1 MVRGSLDVNIH
12 SGDSW
17 YRIAFGATETPGHSQ
32 EAGDPCY
39 NNHYLSAG
47 KIRVNLLVHRYQIVR
62 SLASGGFG
70 ETFLA
75 KDTQLPDHPWCVV
88 KQLKPQSDPQ
98 SWQIAT
104 RLFDTEARSLYQ
116 LGKHAQIPQLFAHFS
131 ENNQFYLV
139 QEYIEGHPLGEEII
153 LGKQWE
159 EIAVIEFL
167 EDVLSTLA
175 FVHQHNVIHRDIKP
189 DNLIRRKL
197 DNKIILIDFG
207 AVKQIINLSNTQN
220 QPKTIGIGTPG
231 YMSNEQNLGKP
242 TFSSDIYSVGMIAIQ
257 MLTGYYPTQ
266 LVDNQ
271 TGEIH
276 WQNNVKITPKFTDIL
291 VKMSHPDFQQRYP
304 SAKEALQAIQGL
316 QGVSPTMV
324 PTIQKN
330 GGKIAVI
337 PLILMLLLGGV
348 IGIGLNTLSERQQN
362 NERQHQPAF

>member
-1 MVRGSLDVNIH
+1 M
-12 SGDSW
+12 
-17 YRIAFGATETPGHSQ
+17 
-32 EAGDPCY
+32 
-39 NNHYLSAG
+39 
-47 KIRVNLLVHRYQIVR
+47 NLLVHRYQIVR
-62 SLASGGFG
+62 SLASGAFG

-139 QEYIEGHPLGEEII
+139 QEYIEGHPLGEETI

-189 DNLIRRKL
+189 DNLIRRKG

-207 AVKQIINLSNTQN
+207 AVKQIINLSNPQN

-266 LVDNQ
+266 LVDSQ

-276 WQNNVKITPKFTDIL
+276 WQNKVKTTPKFTDIL

-304 SAKEALQAIQGL
+304 SATEALQAIQGL
-316 QGVSPTMV
+316 QGVSPTIA
-324 PTIQKN
+324 PTVSMSHSSSIQNK

-348 IGIGLNTLSERQQN
+348 IGIGVINLSERQQN
-362 NERQHQPAF
+362 NETQHQPAF

>member
-1 MVRGSLDVNIH
+1 
-12 SGDSW
+12 
-17 YRIAFGATETPGHSQ
+17 
-32 EAGDPCY
+32 
-39 NNHYLSAG
+39 
-47 KIRVNLLVHRYQIVR
+47 
-62 SLASGGFG
+62 
-70 ETFLA
+70 
-75 KDTQLPDHPWCVV
+75 
-88 KQLKPQSDPQ
+88 
-98 SWQIAT
+98 
-104 RLFDTEARSLYQ
+104 

-139 QEYIEGHPLGEEII
+139 QEYIEGHPLGEETI

-189 DNLIRRKL
+189 DNLIRRKR

-207 AVKQIINLSNTQN
+207 AVKQIINLSNPQN

-266 LVDNQ
+266 LVDSQ

-276 WQNNVKITPKFTDIL
+276 WQNKVKTTPKFTDIL

-304 SAKEALQAIQGL
+304 SATEALQAIQGL
-316 QGVSPTMV
+316 QGVSPTIA
-324 PTIQKN
+324 PTVSMSHSSSIQNK

-348 IGIGLNTLSERQQN
+348 IGIGVINLSERQQN
-362 NERQHQPAF
+362 NETQHQPAF